1 MLLNENPE
9 VEGSKDREQPAG
21 EKRGGR
27 VMDLARNRTHS
38 MYGGELLAVPI
49 GGFLTQNMQ
58 SCQMS
63 SLILTQL
70 LLAIQL

>member
-1 MLLNENPE
+1 
-9 VEGSKDREQPAG
+9 
-21 EKRGGR
+21 
-27 VMDLARNRTHS
+27 MDLARNRTQS

>member
-1 MLLNENPE
+1 MALNGNPAGQE
-9 VEGSKDREQPAG
+9 SKDREQPAG

-27 VMDLARNRTHS
+27 VMDLARNGTQS